1 MLWILNQLEGEGG
14 ELADMT
20 PAVSAKAELAEQ
32 ADSHA
37 RELAAQR
44 ERLHREHTRELE
56 AARERLRAA
65 HETEVA
71 GLRADLSNAAIARCA
86 LMSPRPGGRARARRS
101 GARSVAAPARQPGT
115 ARS

>member
-1 MLWILNQLEGEGG
+1 MPADTPEEPVDARITRIRGRMLWILNQLEGEGG

-71 GLRADLSNAAIARCA
+71 GLRADLSNATE
-86 LMSPRPGGRARARRS
+86 
-101 GARSVAAPARQPGT
+101 AAPMPLG
-115 ARS
+115 